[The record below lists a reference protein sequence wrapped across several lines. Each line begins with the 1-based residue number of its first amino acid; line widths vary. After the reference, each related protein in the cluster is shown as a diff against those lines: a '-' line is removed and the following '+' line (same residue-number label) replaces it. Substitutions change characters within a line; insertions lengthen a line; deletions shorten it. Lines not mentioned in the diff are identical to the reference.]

1 MRPVIDFYPFILLP
15 IAALVGKAFKR
26 YFNFRAL
33 YLMVG
38 LGMFFNL
45 LQVWQ
50 YVQSILPYEG
60 MNSARY
66 AHIFLQTQRHFRFIY
81 PAEYSD
87 GPFSSYASQPIAT
100 FNGSPKGDVIQTIG
114 DKEGSVKMLDFVAG
128 SFKEILNDSVVPPCW
143 LEISGSFK
151 MEDATSDASFIT
163 SIQNETC
170 WFWDRKFLI
179 QSIDSDNEWR
189 EVRVKIDL
197 PAIPNAND
205 RFTVSLMNERKT
217 LVEAKNVK
225 IRLLSK

>member
-1 MRPVIDFYPFILLP
+1 
-15 IAALVGKAFKR
+15 
-26 YFNFRAL
+26 
-33 YLMVG
+33 
-38 LGMFFNL
+38 
-45 LQVWQ
+45 
-50 YVQSILPYEG
+50 
-60 MNSARY
+60 
-66 AHIFLQTQRHFRFIY
+66 
-81 PAEYSD
+81 
-87 GPFSSYASQPIAT
+87 
-100 FNGSPKGDVIQTIG
+100 
-114 DKEGSVKMLDFVAG
+114 MLDFVAG
-128 SFKEILNDSVVPPCW
+128 SFKELLNDSVVPPCW